1 MTRVL
6 ASCPNCGAGVEFRWS
21 SAVQTVC
28 AYCRSVLVRHDVDL
42 ERVGEVGDLPPDPS
56 PIQTGAAGVY
66 RGRPFTVVGRIVY
79 EHERGT
85 WSEWHLGAADGAS
98 LWLSDAQLE
107 YAVTG
112 LADARGLALP
122 RPHEWRPGRE
132 LRVGE
137 RRFRFRGLTA
147 ARYRGVQ
154 GDLPFAYWGK
164 GVVPFADLG
173 TADGGFATV
182 DYSEPEPL
190 LFVGEWVPF
199 AALALTNL
207 RRFEGW

>member
-1 MTRVL
+1 MARF
-6 ASCPNCGAGVEFRWS
+6 AAACPSCGAEIEFRWS

-28 AYCRSVLVRHDVDL
+28 AYCRSILVRHDVDL

-66 RGRPFTVVGRIVY
+66 RGTPFTVVGRIIY

-85 WSEWHLGAADGAS
+85 WNEWHLGTSAGTS

-107 YAVTG
+107 YAVTT
-112 LADARGLALP
+112 LAEATEPLPAANEWSRGRALEVAGT
-122 RPHEWRPGRE
+122 RYG
-132 LRVGE
+132 
-137 RRFRFRGLTA
+137 FRSLTFA
-147 ARYRGVQ
+147 SYRGVE
-154 GDLPFAYWGK
+154 GELPFVYSGK
-164 GVVPFADLG
+164 DVVPFVDL
-173 TADGGFATV
+173 TSATGGFATI

-190 LFVGEWVPF
+190 LYVGEWVTF
-199 AALALTNL
+199 AQLSLTNL